1 MRTIPRKEAIKE
13 LNRELKM
20 RQGVYPRW
28 IGSGKLSKHH
38 ANNQFIRMEMARD
51 ILTEMT
57 DKEYQDI
64 IDRAAA
70 KAKAVQTR
78 LDI

>member
-1 MRTIPRKEAIKE
+1 MRNLSRKETVKE

-28 IGSGKLSKHH
+28 IGTGKLSKHH
-38 ANNQFIRMEMARD
+38 ANNQFTRLEMARD

-57 DKEYQDI
+57 DKEYQAI
-64 IDRAAA
+64 IDRHA
-70 KAKAVQTR
+70 KKVKATQTR